1 MQRFVA
7 KANVDHY
14 LGLLNGSD
22 LRPDLRTA
30 ITRLLVVEDDASGL
44 ILQFECANGRTRL
57 VIAGASLPYG
67 NREILFDDD
76 GCEAAA
82 GTLVGSFRRPSW
94 LKEV

>member
-1 MQRFVA
+1 MPI
-7 KANVDHY
+7 KPNGNVC
-14 LGLLNGSD
+14 
-22 LRPDLRTA
+22 RVREQ
-30 ITRLLVVEDDASGL
+30 IVEDDASGL

-76 GCEAAA
+76 GREAAA
-82 GTLVGSFRRPSW
+82 GTLVGSYRRPSW